1 MNDTNPPKAG
11 AREWIG
17 LAVLA
22 LPSLLVAIDLF
33 VLLLALPAL
42 SADLAPTNN
51 EQLWILDVYGF
62 LLAGFMIT
70 MGTLGDRIGKRR
82 LLLIGAV
89 GFVAASV
96 LAAYSTSP
104 EMLIAA
110 RALLG
115 IAGAALGPTMLGLI
129 GTMFQDPRQR
139 TTAIGVWMVCM
150 LGGIALGPVV
160 GGVMLEHFWWGSV
173 FLLGVPA
180 MVLLLVLGPILLPSG
195 GGDGRSAGRLDLA
208 SVGLS
213 LAAILPGI
221 YGLKELA
228 RNGWEAVPLAALA
241 FGVAMGVVFVRR
253 QRRLADPL
261 LDLRLFANRALTTA
275 LVSMLINTMLP
286 GATMVLLTQFLQL
299 VEGLSPQDAAL
310 ALIPAALA
318 GIVSVQVAPV
328 AARRVRPAY
337 LIAAGMTVAATGLVV
352 ITQSET
358 AVGLI
363 VGFALINFGAGPLIT
378 LGTNIV
384 IGAAPPEKAGSAASV
399 SQVSNEFGFALG
411 IATMGSLA
419 AAVYRAD
426 VADTLP
432 AGAPA
437 VARDTLAGAAAVVPQ
452 LPGPLGDAVLASA
465 RAGFTSGLHAVAA
478 VSAVL
483 LVGVAVAALVLL
495 RQVPPVGA
503 PLPAPENAR
512 AGSEQ
517 EAVL

>member
-1 MNDTNPPKAG
+1 M
-11 AREWIG
+11 G
-17 LAVLA
+17 LG
-22 LPSLLVAIDLF
+22 
-33 VLLLALPAL
+33 LPARR
-42 SADLAPTNN
+42 
-51 EQLWILDVYGF
+51 
-62 LLAGFMIT
+62 AG
-70 MGTLGDRIGKRR
+70 D
-82 LLLIGAV
+82 GA
-89 GFVAASV
+89 
-96 LAAYSTSP
+96 
-104 EMLIAA
+104 AA
-110 RALLG
+110 RARPDP
-115 IAGAALGPTMLGLI
+115 AA
-129 GTMFQDPRQR
+129 F
-139 TTAIGVWMVCM
+139 
-150 LGGIALGPVV
+150 
-160 GGVMLEHFWWGSV
+160 
-173 FLLGVPA
+173 
-180 MVLLLVLGPILLPSG
+180 G

>member
-1 MNDTNPPKAG
+1 MNDTTTPPKAG

-33 VLLLALPAL
+33 VLLLALPHL
-42 SADLAPTNN
+42 SADLAPSNN

-82 LLLIGAV
+82 LMLIGAV
-89 GFVAASV
+89 AFVAASV
-96 LAAYSTSP
+96 LAAYSTTP

-115 IAGAALGPTMLGLI
+115 IAGASLGPTMLGLI
-129 GTMFQDPRQR
+129 GSMFRDPRQR

-150 LGGIALGPVV
+150 MGGIALGPLV

-180 MVLLLVLGPILLPSG
+180 MVLLLVLGPILLPEHR
-195 GGDGRSAGRLDLA
+195 DPNAGRLDLTSA
-208 SVGLS
+208 GLS
-213 LAAILPGI
+213 LAAILPAI

-228 RNGWEAVPLAALA
+228 RDGWKAVPLAALA
-241 FGVAMGVVFVRR
+241 FGVAMGVAFVRR
-253 QRRLADPL
+253 QGRLADPL
-261 LDLRLFANRALTTA
+261 LDLRLFANRAFATA

-299 VEGLSPQDAAL
+299 VEGLSPLDAGL
-310 ALIPAALA
+310 ALVPAAFA
-318 GIVSVQVAPV
+318 GIVSVQVAPI
-328 AARRVRPAY
+328 AARRFRPAH
-337 LIAAGMTVAATGLVV
+337 LIAAGMAVAATGLVV
-352 ITQSET
+352 ITQSDT

-363 VGFALINFGAGPLIT
+363 AGFALINFGAGPLIT

-384 IGAAPPEKAGSAASV
+384 IGAAPPEKAGSAASI

-426 VADTLP
+426 VANTLP

-437 VARDTLAGAAAVVPQ
+437 VARDTLAGAAAAVPG
-452 LPGPLGDAVLASA
+452 LPGPLGEAVLASA
-465 RAGFTSGLHAVAA
+465 RAGFTSGLHTVAA

-503 PLPAPENAR
+503 PAAAGEQSPAQALG
-512 AGSEQ
+512 AG
-517 EAVL
+517 L

>member
-1 MNDTNPPKAG
+1 MNETTAPKAG
-11 AREWIG
+11 AREWTG

-22 LPSLLVAIDLF
+22 LPSLLVMIDVF
-33 VLLLALPAL
+33 VLLLAMPHL
-42 SADLAPTNN
+42 SADLAATNN

-82 LLLIGAV
+82 LMLIGAV

-115 IAGAALGPTMLGLI
+115 IAGATLGPTMLGLI
-129 GTMFQDPRQR
+129 GSMFRDPRQR
-139 TTAIGVWMVCM
+139 STAIGVWMVCM
-150 LGGIALGPVV
+150 MGGVALGPLV
-160 GGVMLEHFWWGSV
+160 GGAMLEHFWWGSV

-195 GGDGRSAGRLDLA
+195 GGDGQSAGRLDLT

-228 RNGWEAVPLAALA
+228 RNGWEAPAVAALA
-241 FGVAMGVVFVRR
+241 FGVVMGVAFVRR

-261 LDLRLFANRALTTA
+261 LDLRLFANRAFGTA
-275 LVSMLINTMLP
+275 LVSMLVNTMLP
-286 GATMVLLTQFLQL
+286 GATMVLITQFLQL
-299 VEGLSPQDAAL
+299 VEGLSPLDAGL
-310 ALIPAALA
+310 ALVPAALA
-318 GIVSVQVAPV
+318 GVASVQVAPL

-337 LIAAGMTVAATGLVV
+337 LIAAGMAVSATGLVV
-352 ITQSET
+352 ITQSSG

-363 VGFALINFGAGPLIT
+363 AGFALINLGAGPLIT

-384 IGAAPPEKAGSAASV
+384 IGAAPPEKAGSAASI

-437 VARDTLAGAAAVVPQ
+437 VARDTLAGAAAAVPQ
-452 LPGPLGDAVLASA
+452 LPGPLGEAVLASA
-465 RAGFTSGLHAVAA
+465 RAAFTSGLHAVAA

-483 LVGVAVAALVLL
+483 LVGVAVASLVLL
-495 RQVPPVGA
+495 RHVPPVGPPAAA
-503 PLPAPENAR
+503 PAEPET
-512 AGSEQ
+512 
-517 EAVL
+517 AVLAP

>member
-1 MNDTNPPKAG
+1 MNETTPPRAG

-33 VLLLALPAL
+33 VLLLALPHL
-42 SADLAPTNN
+42 SADLAPSNN
-51 EQLWILDVYGF
+51 QQLWILDVYGF

-70 MGTLGDRIGKRR
+70 MGKLGDRIGKRR
-82 LLLIGAV
+82 LMLIGAV
-89 GFVAASV
+89 AFVAASV
-96 LAAYSTSP
+96 LAAYSSSA
-104 EMLIAA
+104 EMLIVA

-115 IAGAALGPTMLGLI
+115 IAGASLGPTMLGLI
-129 GTMFQDPRQR
+129 GGMFRDPRQR
-139 TTAIGVWMVCM
+139 SIAIGVWVVCM
-150 LGGIALGPVV
+150 MGGTALGPLV

-180 MVLLLVLGPILLPSG
+180 MVLLLVLGPVLLPEHR
-195 GGDGRSAGRLDLA
+195 DPAPGRLDLT
-208 SVGLS
+208 SVALS

-228 RNGWEAVPLAALA
+228 RDGWHATGIAALA
-241 FGVAMGVVFVRR
+241 AGVGMGVAFVRR

-261 LDLRLFANRALTTA
+261 LDLRLFRSRAFTTA

-299 VEGLSPQDAAL
+299 VEGLSPLDAGL
-310 ALIPAALA
+310 ALVPAAVA
-318 GIVSVQVAPV
+318 GVVSVQLAPI
-328 AARRVRPAY
+328 AARRARPAH
-337 LIAAGMTVAATGLVV
+337 LIAAGMAVAATGLLV
-352 ITQSET
+352 ITQSSG

-363 VGFALINFGAGPLIT
+363 GGFALINLGAGPLIT

-384 IGAAPPEKAGSAASV
+384 IGASPPEKAGSAAAV

-426 VADTLP
+426 VARTLP

-437 VARDTLAGAAAVVPQ
+437 VARETLAGAAAAVPQ
-452 LPGPLGDAVLASA
+452 LPGPMGEAVLASA
-465 RAGFTSGLHAVAA
+465 RAAFTSGLHAVAA
-478 VSAVL
+478 VSAAL

-495 RQVPPVGA
+495 RHVPPVGTPEPVGERETA
-503 PLPAPENAR
+503 P
-512 AGSEQ
+512 
-517 EAVL
+517 V

>member
-1 MNDTNPPKAG
+1 MNETTPPKAG
-11 AREWIG
+11 TREWIG

-33 VLLLALPAL
+33 VLLLALPHL

-82 LLLIGAV
+82 LMLIGAV

-104 EMLIAA
+104 EMLVAA

-129 GTMFQDPRQR
+129 GAMFQDPRQR

-150 LGGIALGPVV
+150 MGGIALGPVV

-180 MVLLLVLGPILLPSG
+180 MVLLLVLGPILLPPG
-195 GGDGRSAGRLDLA
+195 GGDGRHGGRLDLA
-208 SVGLS
+208 SVGIS

-228 RNGWEAVPLAALA
+228 RNGWEVVPLAALG

-261 LDLRLFANRALTTA
+261 LDLRLFASRAFTTA
-275 LVSMLINTMLP
+275 LVSMLVNTMLP

-299 VEGLSPQDAAL
+299 VEGLSPLDAGL
-310 ALIPAALA
+310 ALVPAALA
-318 GIVSVQVAPV
+318 GIVSVQVAPLL
-328 AARRVRPAY
+328 ARRIRPAH
-337 LIAAGMTVAATGLVV
+337 LIAAGMAVAATGLVV
-352 ITQSET
+352 VTQSGT
-358 AVGLI
+358 AVGL
-363 VGFALINFGAGPLIT
+363 VAGFALINFGTGPLIT

-384 IGAAPPEKAGSAASV
+384 IGAVPPEKAGSAASI

-419 AAVYRAD
+419 AAVYRSD
-426 VADTLP
+426 VAGTLP

-437 VARDTLAGAAAVVPQ
+437 AARDTLAGAAAAVPQ
-452 LPGPLGDAVLASA
+452 LPGPLGEAVLASA

-483 LVGVAVAALVLL
+483 VVGVAVAALVLL
-495 RQVPPVGA
+495 RHVPTVGSPAVAA
-503 PLPAPENAR
+503 PAK
-512 AGSEQ
+512 
-517 EAVL
+517 EAVPAA